1 MRHTPLPR
9 IRTRRFLLALVV
21 GLLSGPVARD
31 GAPAPFA
38 LAAEE
43 RGAVR
48 NPDAGVRVRGAPVAA
63 RSGQAGEVAS
73 ATHAR
78 VAGRAAAPAAAAV
91 GEGPADTAGG
101 ARRRAPSGGSHAL
114 LVPVLEGILLVLLL
128 LAILVIRA
136 GRNR

>member
-1 MRHTPLPR
+1 MRHTPLPG

-43 RGAVR
+43 RGAVL
-48 NPDAGVRVRGAPVAA
+48 NPDAGVRVRGAPVVTGW
-63 RSGQAGEVAS
+63 RAGEVTS
-73 ATHAR
+73 ATHTR
-78 VAGRAAAPAAAAV
+78 GAGRAAAPVAV
-91 GEGPADTAGG
+91 GEGLADTAGG